1 VIYSCPR
8 EIRAPKV
15 ITFGVVL
22 PILRVTFDPAGGI
35 LEIDE
40 MIETI
45 LVATDGSEDA
55 SAAEQTAMGLA
66 SRLGAR
72 LSAVSVV
79 DDRLLHAPAG
89 NGLALPAFPEAEITS
104 YYRARAE
111 AVARRFSERAR
122 GEGLDANCE
131 VLQGT
136 PDARI
141 IEKVQGADLLLVGRT
156 GASMSDRGGLV
167 GATVDAI
174 LRKTSK
180 PTIIVPAGAPLTG
193 PLVLGFDGSP
203 GSRIAAKIAVAL
215 ANGLNEAV
223 HVFVDSKDKGRAV
236 ARFDEVRQLVGGLSV
251 PVRETSST
259 LGRPDVKIVDTAKE
273 VRASLIV
280 MGAYGRNRITEY
292 FLGSNASSVVRTSP
306 VSVLLAR

>member
-1 VIYSCPR
+1 
-8 EIRAPKV
+8 
-15 ITFGVVL
+15 
-22 PILRVTFDPAGGI
+22 
-35 LEIDE
+35 

-45 LVATDGSEDA
+45 LVATDGSDDA
-55 SAAEQTAMGLA
+55 SAAESMAMGLG

-72 LSAVSVV
+72 LSGVSII
-79 DDRLLHAPAG
+79 DNRLLRAPSSS
-89 NGLALPAFPEAEITS
+89 GLALPPFPEAEITA

-122 GEGLDANCE
+122 AEGLEANCE
-131 VLQGT
+131 VLQGVT
-136 PDARI
+136 DDRI
-141 IEKVQGADLLLVGRT
+141 VDKLQGNDLLIIGRT
-156 GASMSDRGGLV
+156 CMAGDRGPLV
-167 GATVDAI
+167 GATVDSL

-180 PTIIVPAGAPLTG
+180 PTILVPTGAPHTG
-193 PLVLGFDGSP
+193 PIVLGFDGSP
-203 GSRIAAKIAVAL
+203 GSRIAAKLAVEL

-280 MGAYGRNRITEY
+280 MGAYGRNRITDH
-292 FLGSNASSVVRTSP
+292 FLGSNAASVARTSP